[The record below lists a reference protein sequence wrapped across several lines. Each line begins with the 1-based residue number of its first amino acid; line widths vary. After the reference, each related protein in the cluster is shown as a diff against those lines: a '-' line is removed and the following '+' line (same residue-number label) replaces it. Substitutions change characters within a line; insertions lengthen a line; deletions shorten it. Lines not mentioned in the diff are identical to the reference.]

1 MPEYRFYYIHAD
13 GRFTGR
19 SDHDCPDDEAAMR
32 HAGDELARHARA
44 AAIEIWLRNR
54 CVAVIRR
61 E

>member
-19 SDHDCPDDEAAMR
+19 SDHDGPDDEAAIR
-32 HAGDELARHARA
+32 HARNELARHAGA
-44 AAIEIWLRNR
+44 AAVEIWIEDRH
-54 CVAVIRR
+54 VAVIRR